1 MNPHLPPAA
10 ETDRLVWL
18 KRLNASLSQW
28 AATLSWGRMAAL
40 ALIAM
45 VAGSWIGEKL
55 QLTHDKLPEIK
66 AQRLPKA
73 SKDTASTESERAC
86 EGDEIRIGGKNGIVI
101 CEGRR
106 VARPPAPSAPP
117 APPAPPAP
125 TLPQT
130 STPTP
135 APVASA
141 GDAAVTPS
149 AEPAVASRPGAS
161 GPAASRPSASVR
173 TSVGDDDGDSDA
185 NESATLQKRV
195 IRKTLAGWV
204 GDLISV
210 LLIALFA
217 YLVAAKI
224 IFRKSAEADA
234 KLRVATD
241 SAEREAMQR
250 QLVTARLKLLQAQVE
265 PHFLF
270 NTLAAVDYLIE
281 TDPARA
287 SVMQKTL
294 ISYLRAA
301 LPQMRQASSTLG
313 RELKLIRAY
322 LELLKL
328 RIEERLEFDIKV
340 TPELE
345 SAEFPPMVLQTLVE
359 NAIKHGIEPKPQG
372 GRVSVLAELIDGQLR
387 VDVVDTGVGL
397 PNGDIFENTASGAGL
412 GLDNIRNRLA
422 LLYPGTSRME
432 LRPGRDGGT
441 LVRLTIPYQRE
452 EQRTATAS
460 NDKL

>member
-1 MNPHLPPAA
+1 MKPSSTLSEA
-10 ETDRLVWL
+10 TDRFIWL
-18 KRLNASLSQW
+18 KRVNASLSQW

-40 ALIAM
+40 ALLVM
-45 VAGSWIGEKL
+45 LAGSWIGEKL
-55 QLTHDKLPEIK
+55 QLRHDKEPEIRAQRVPK
-66 AQRLPKA
+66 AQSDLPTSA
-73 SKDTASTESERAC
+73 PAC

-106 VARPPAPSAPP
+106 APRPPATPKPPLVDGDVAPSM
-117 APPAPPAP
+117 
-125 TLPQT
+125 
-130 STPTP
+130 
-135 APVASA
+135 
-141 GDAAVTPS
+141 
-149 AEPAVASRPGAS
+149 PAVAAS
-161 GPAASRPSASVR
+161 GVVDTKRAVR
-173 TSVGDDDGDSDA
+173 IGTNEKVDDNDNANDDGDSG
-185 NESATLQKRV
+185 SGTLRKGA
-195 IRKTLAGWV
+195 INKTLAGWV
-204 GDLISV
+204 GDV
-210 LLIALFA
+210 LSALLVALFA

-224 IFRKSAEADA
+224 IFRKTAEAEA

-294 ISYLRAA
+294 ITYLRAA

-313 RELKLIRAY
+313 RELKLVRAY

-340 TPELE
+340 PPELE
-345 SAEFPPMVLQTLVE
+345 SAVFPPMVLQTLVE

-372 GRVSVLAELIDGQLR
+372 GRVSVLAEVIDGTLR

-397 PNGDIFENTASGAGL
+397 PNGDIFSTTTSGAGL

-422 LLYPGTSRME
+422 LLYPGASRMA
-432 LRPGRDGGT
+432 LSSGRDGGT
-441 LVRLTIPYQRE
+441 VVRLSIPYQRDDQRDNKRE
-452 EQRTATAS
+452 EFREGQHEGKRDEPRPDHDL
-460 NDKL
+460 N

>member
-1 MNPHLPPAA
+1 M
-10 ETDRLVWL
+10 
-18 KRLNASLSQW
+18 
-28 AATLSWGRMAAL
+28 
-40 ALIAM
+40 
-45 VAGSWIGEKL
+45 
-55 QLTHDKLPEIK
+55 
-66 AQRLPKA
+66 
-73 SKDTASTESERAC
+73 
-86 EGDEIRIGGKNGIVI
+86 RIDI
-101 CEGRR
+101 
-106 VARPPAPSAPP
+106 
-117 APPAPPAP
+117 
-125 TLPQT
+125 
-130 STPTP
+130 
-135 APVASA
+135 
-141 GDAAVTPS
+141 
-149 AEPAVASRPGAS
+149 
-161 GPAASRPSASVR
+161 
-173 TSVGDDDGDSDA
+173 GDDDDNDA
-185 NESATLQKRV
+185 ILRKRV

-204 GDLISV
+204 GDV
-210 LLIALFA
+210 LSALLVALFA

-224 IFRKSAEADA
+224 IFRKTAEADA

-281 TDPARA
+281 TDPKRA

-294 ISYLRAA
+294 ITYLRAV

-340 TPELE
+340 SPELE
-345 SAEFPPMVLQTLVE
+345 SAVFPPMVLQTLVE

-372 GRVSVLAELIDGQLR
+372 GRVSVLADVIDGQLR

-397 PNGDIFENTASGAGL
+397 PDGDIFGTSASGAGL

-422 LLYPGTSRME
+422 LLYPGASRME
-432 LRPGRDGGT
+432 LRSGNP
-441 LVRLTIPYQRE
+441 Q
-452 EQRTATAS
+452 TAARA
-460 NDKL
+460 DCG

>member
-1 MNPHLPPAA
+1 MTPPLPPEPQA
-10 ETDRLVWL
+10 DRFVWL
-18 KRLNASLSQW
+18 KRLHALLSQW
-28 AATLSWGRMAAL
+28 SATLSWGRMAAL
-40 ALIAM
+40 ALLVM
-45 VAGSWIGEKL
+45 VAGSWIANKL
-55 QLTHDKLPEIK
+55 QLSHEKEPEIRVHRMPK
-66 AQRLPKA
+66 AQTGSPGPA
-73 SKDTASTESERAC
+73 QPQAQGQAC

-106 VARPPAPSAPP
+106 TTRPPTS
-117 APPAPPAP
+117 P
-125 TLPQT
+125 TSPT
-130 STPTP
+130 ASTPPT
-135 APVASA
+135 APVAAPPVEGDSA
-141 GDAAVTPS
+141 SALPTVAASDAADS
-149 AEPAVASRPGAS
+149 KQ
-161 GPAASRPSASVR
+161 SVR
-173 TSVGDDDGDSDA
+173 VGDEDDDDDD
-185 NESATLQKRV
+185 SATLRKRV
-195 IRKTLAGWV
+195 IRRTVAGWV
-204 GDLISV
+204 GDV
-210 LLIALFA
+210 LSAVMVALFA

-224 IFRKSAEADA
+224 IFRKTAEADA
-234 KLRVATD
+234 KVRVATD

-294 ISYLRAA
+294 ITYLRAA

-340 TPELE
+340 PPELE
-345 SAEFPPMVLQTLVE
+345 SAVFPPMVLQTLVE

-372 GRVSVLAELIDGQLR
+372 GRVSVLAEVIDGQLR

-397 PNGDIFENTASGAGL
+397 PNGDIFGNTGGAGAGL

-422 LLYPGTSRME
+422 LLYPGASRME
-432 LRPGRDGGT
+432 LRAGPGGGT
-441 LVRLTIPYQRE
+441 LVRLTIPYLRE
-452 EQRTATAS
+452 EQRTANSS
-460 NDKL
+460 NDSSDDKPR

>member
-1 MNPHLPPAA
+1 MKPPLPPSDT
-10 ETDRLVWL
+10 TDRLIWL
-18 KRLNASLSQW
+18 KRVNASLSQW

-40 ALIAM
+40 ALIVM
-45 VAGSWIGEKL
+45 LAGSWIGEKL
-55 QLTHDKLPEIK
+55 QLRHEKEPEIRV
-66 AQRLPKA
+66 QRLPKGQ
-73 SKDTASTESERAC
+73 SDPPPSISSTSSTNPTRAC

-106 VARPPAPSAPP
+106 APRPPATPKLPSVEGD
-117 APPAPPAP
+117 
-125 TLPQT
+125 
-130 STPTP
+130 
-135 APVASA
+135 VASS
-141 GDAAVTPS
+141 V
-149 AEPAVASRPGAS
+149 PAVP
-161 GPAASRPSASVR
+161 ASVAVDAKR
-173 TSVGDDDGDSDA
+173 AERIGTNENVNDNDNEEDDND
-185 NESATLQKRV
+185 SATLRKSV
-195 IRKTLAGWV
+195 INKTLAGWV
-204 GDLISV
+204 GDV
-210 LLIALFA
+210 LSALLVALFA

-224 IFRKSAEADA
+224 IFRKTAEADA

-294 ISYLRAA
+294 ITYLRAA

-313 RELKLIRAY
+313 RELKLVRAY

-340 TPELE
+340 PPELE
-345 SAEFPPMVLQTLVE
+345 SAVFPPMVLQTLVE

-372 GRVSVLAELIDGQLR
+372 GRVSVLAEVIDGALR

-397 PNGDIFENTASGAGL
+397 PNGDIFSTTASGSGL

-422 LLYPGTSRME
+422 LLYPGTSRIA
-432 LRPGRDGGT
+432 LSSGRDGGT
-441 LVRLTIPYQRE
+441 MVRLSIPYQRE
-452 EQRTATAS
+452 EPREGQRDAS
-460 NDKL
+460 RTGSEPNDQPR